1 MDSIYILQR
10 FIRTGVE
17 AQQEILAARHSF
29 EEVKKELQR
38 FWKKDKIALDVV
50 TTLTYHTRWSKD
62 ENFEYEVDESSVY
75 VANHLKGY
83 VYKIWIEK
91 LDVK

>member
-17 AQQEILAARHSF
+17 VQQEILSAHHSS
-29 EEVKKELQR
+29 EDAKKELQR
-38 FWKKDKIALDVV
+38 FWKKDKTALDIV
-50 TTLTYHTRWSKD
+50 TTLTYHTRWVKD
-62 ENFEYEVDESSVY
+62 ENFEYDVDESSVY

-83 VYKIWIEK
+83 IYQIWIEK